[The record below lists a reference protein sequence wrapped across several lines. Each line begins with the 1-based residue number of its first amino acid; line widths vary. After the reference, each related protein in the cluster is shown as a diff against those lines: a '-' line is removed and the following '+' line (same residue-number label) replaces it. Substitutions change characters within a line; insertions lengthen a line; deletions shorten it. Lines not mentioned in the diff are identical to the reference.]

1 MYEMIRY
8 HFGRDEG
15 ATPAHRGKRLR
26 PLLLLRVAL
35 AESAEL
41 EEALDAAIAV
51 ELLHNYS
58 LVHDD
63 IEDGDRL
70 RHGRPTVW
78 ARYGVP
84 QGINAGDAMCS
95 LSYLV
100 LLQGIGAAGHLAATM
115 VRVLHEAHLAMC
127 EGQSLDI
134 GFESSDFVTMDQYR
148 AMIAGKTAALFGA
161 ACQLGAL
168 AARTNLDR
176 AAAYARL
183 GRAYGMAFQIRDDVL
198 GTWGTTELTGKPSG
212 ADIARRKWSFPVVWA
227 LSRGPS
233 ADREIVAN
241 AYARPEPLE
250 PQEIPAVIEALERI
264 GARAAAD
271 AACDD
276 ALDEADAAAREGS
289 LDRDGTIRE
298 FLAQGARRVA

>member
-1 MYEMIRY
+1 MYQMIRY

-15 ATPAHRGKRLR
+15 ATAAHRGKRLR

-35 AESAEL
+35 SESAEL

-70 RHGRPTVW
+70 RHGRSTVW

-100 LLQGIGAAGHLAATM
+100 LLHGTGAAGHLAATM

-134 GFESSDFVTMDQYR
+134 GFESSDFVTMEQYR

-168 AARTNLDR
+168 AARTSLER

-233 ADREIVAN
+233 SDRSIVAD
-241 AYARPEPLE
+241 AYARAEPLE
-250 PQEIPAVIEALERI
+250 PHEVAAVIEALERL

-276 ALDEADAAAREGS
+276 ALDEADAAAGEGS
-289 LDRDGTIRE
+289 LDRDGTIRQ